1 MSLGRFRV
9 VVVSVSLSRVR
20 GVLRVVGDSPGLVSE
35 LEVVDSPGTPM
46 SVVDNRT
53 LVGNVEDS
61 VEDGVAM
68 NGAVVRS
75 VCWVVGTTE
84 VTMDVVGR
92 LHWSDIFTTVTT
104 RPATRTTPT
113 TPAVETAAE
122 LRYHGV
128 GSRSGSGFDGVVT
141 GADTSDPAGSGNSAA
156 GVPPTGP

>member
-1 MSLGRFRV
+1 LSLGRFRV

-75 VCWVVGTTE
+75 VC
-84 VTMDVVGR
+84 
-92 LHWSDIFTTVTT
+92 
-104 RPATRTTPT
+104 
-113 TPAVETAAE
+113 
-122 LRYHGV
+122 
-128 GSRSGSGFDGVVT
+128 
-141 GADTSDPAGSGNSAA
+141 
-156 GVPPTGP
+156 